1 MRASPT
7 AAAPLV
13 LLLAL
18 GCAATASAQADRD
31 RLRISVDGGAQASS
45 IAFDATATKPVY
57 LENASI
63 VSSYRIRRSVLAGG
77 GVSIRLAGNVGAGVT
92 VTSSMAKNDAD
103 VNASVPHPFFFKTP
117 RTVTGTAAALRRDEL
132 AVHLQGI
139 YTVRPS
145 AKVDVAVS
153 AGPSFFQVRQD
164 VVTDIAFGDVYP
176 YDTATYT
183 SATTQRVSANT
194 VGFNAGVD
202 VGLRLSR
209 HAGLGAGARFS
220 TAKVTLTMPGGGA
233 AVSTGAGGAQI
244 AGGLR
249 LYF

>member
-1 MRASPT
+1 MRASRS
-7 AAAPLV
+7 AVAPLV

-31 RLRISVDGGAQASS
+31 RVRISVDAGAQLSS

-57 LENASI
+57 LESAAI
-63 VSSYRIRRSVLAGG
+63 VGSYRIRRSVLAGG
-77 GVSIRLAGNVGAGVT
+77 GVSIRLAGDVGVGVT
-92 VTSSMAKNDAD
+92 VTSSMAQHDTD
-103 VNASVPHPFFFKTP
+103 VSASVPHPFFFRTP
-117 RTVTGTAAALRRDEL
+117 RTVTGTAPGLRHDEL
-132 AVHLQGI
+132 TVHLQGI

-164 VVTDIAFGDVYP
+164 VVTDIAFSDVYP

-183 SATTQRVSANT
+183 SATTQRVSANKI
-194 VGFNAGVD
+194 GFNAGVD

-220 TAKVTLTMPGGGA
+220 TAKVTLTMPNGGA
-233 AVSTGAGGAQI
+233 AVSTDTGGAQI